1 MTPVPASTI
10 TSTETRVADTTMTAP
25 VNGPAQDDASRKARR
40 TVMLALVHVALAVGI
55 LALFVFVQSHKG

>member
-1 MTPVPASTI
+1 
-10 TSTETRVADTTMTAP
+10 MTAP